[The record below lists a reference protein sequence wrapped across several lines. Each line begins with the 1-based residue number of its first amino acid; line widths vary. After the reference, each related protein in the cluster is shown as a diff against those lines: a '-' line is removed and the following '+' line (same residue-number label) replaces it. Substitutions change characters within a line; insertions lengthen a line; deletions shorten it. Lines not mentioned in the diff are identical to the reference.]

1 MKAEVDKQCTSRCTD
16 DNVKAGCQRQWI
28 LEVDLHTSS
37 VGADCAEES
46 EVKTCFDDKKTTAS
60 GNYETCKDTKLS
72 KMKEDHEADCIK
84 EEGPK
89 CKGKCEG
96 KCNVEKMNKCLF
108 LTKSEDDPGKMF
120 CKDFWHLLHS
130 SSEVDP
136 VTGNP
141 IVLLSTET
149 SALAPAI

>member
-60 GNYETCKDTKLS
+60 GNYDTCKSDTKTTCETDHSDCTAKGDQAKAFCDDRKKMCQEQADKKCLDANKADLEKAERECKAEASDELKACKETKLS
-72 KMKEDHEADCIK
+72 KMKE
-84 EEGPK
+84 
-89 CKGKCEG
+89 
-96 KCNVEKMNKCLF
+96 
-108 LTKSEDDPGKMF
+108 
-120 CKDFWHLLHS
+120 
-130 SSEVDP
+130 
-136 VTGNP
+136 
-141 IVLLSTET
+141 
-149 SALAPAI
+149 